1 MGINNMITLAVGT
14 PSDIVHFV
22 LFGLGVQYCSGFAY
36 TDIVAF

>member
-14 PSDIVHFV
+14 PSDITHFT
-22 LFGLGVQYCSGFAY
+22 LFGLGVAYTVGFAY